1 MGWTPAI
8 SQKSGFMYTAGGGAS
23 FKIAG
28 PFSLGLGTSYSYY
41 DAVYNGLGVSV
52 YGRLDYAR
60 ESRERPVRD

>member
-1 MGWTPAI
+1 
-8 SQKSGFMYTAGGGAS
+8 MYTAGGGAS